1 MSYGLKSWSGCRSGP
16 TPGVGLVLLAVLVSG
31 CAAVRNP
38 SHVPDG
44 SLEIYTGK
52 MRELGVRARPSPS
65 GVLAATLEGQDP
77 DLKAALL
84 ELRVHPGAAQHL
96 RVAERYRRLK
106 ILDAAHDHF
115 EHARQLDP
123 TDAAAYEGLARIWRD
138 WGFPNLGLGDAS
150 RAVYYA
156 PSSATAQNTLG
167 TVLAAM
173 GRGADARRAYERAL
187 VLDPRAAYVLN
198 NLCYLSFLEGEIAA
212 AVTEC
217 RAALDVDPGLAP
229 ARNNLALAYAADRR
243 DDLSRREFLAASNA
257 AAGWYNIGI
266 VDLAEKRY
274 AHASSAFA
282 VAQLQRPSWAAAGE
296 RARKA
301 RILALQASSTSQQPR
316 TD

>member
-1 MSYGLKSWSGCRSGP
+1 MFRGLKSWSGCRSGP
-16 TPGVGLVLLAVLVSG
+16 APGVGLTLLALLVCG
-31 CAAVRNP
+31 CATVRNP

-44 SLEIYTGK
+44 SLEVYTGK
-52 MRELGVRARPSPS
+52 MRELGARAKPSS
-65 GVLAATLEGQDP
+65 EVIAATLEGQDP
-77 DLKAALL
+77 GLKSTLL
-84 ELRVHPGAAQHL
+84 ELRMHPGAAQHL
-96 RVAERYRRLK
+96 KVAERYRRLK

-115 EHARQLDP
+115 ERARQLDP
-123 TDAAAYEGLARIWRD
+123 TDAAAYEGLAKIWRD

-173 GRGADARRAYERAL
+173 GRGADARRAYERARA
-187 VLDPRAAYVLN
+187 LDPRAAYVLN

-217 RAALDVDPGLAP
+217 QAALKVDPGLAP
-229 ARNNLALAYAADRR
+229 ARNNLALAYAADQR
-243 DDLSRREFLAASNA
+243 DDLAQREFLAASNV
-257 AAGWYNIGI
+257 AAGWYNIGL

-274 AHASSAFA
+274 ARASSAFA
-282 VAQLQRPSWAAAGE
+282 VAQMQRPSWAAAGE

-301 RILALQASSTSQQPR
+301 RILAQKAGGTSQQPR

>member
-1 MSYGLKSWSGCRSGP
+1 MFRGLKSWSGCRSGP
-16 TPGVGLVLLAVLVSG
+16 APGVGLTLLALLVCG
-31 CAAVRNP
+31 CATVRNP

-44 SLEIYTGK
+44 SLEVYTGK
-52 MRELGVRARPSPS
+52 MRELGPRAKPSS
-65 GVLAATLEGQDP
+65 GVIAATLEGQDP
-77 DLKAALL
+77 DLKSTLL
-84 ELRVHPGAAQHL
+84 ELRMHPGAAQHL
-96 RVAERYRRLK
+96 KVAERYRRLK

-115 EHARQLDP
+115 ERARQLDP
-123 TDAAAYEGLARIWRD
+123 TDAAAYEGLAKIWRD

-173 GRGADARRAYERAL
+173 GRGADARRAYERARA
-187 VLDPRAAYVLN
+187 LDPRAAYVLN

-217 RAALDVDPGLAP
+217 QAALKVDPGLAP
-229 ARNNLALAYAADRR
+229 ARNNLALAYAADQR
-243 DDLSRREFLAASNA
+243 DDLAQREFLAASNV
-257 AAGWYNIGI
+257 AAGWYNIGL

-274 AHASSAFA
+274 ARASSAFA
-282 VAQLQRPSWAAAGE
+282 VAQMQRPSWAAAGE

-301 RILALQASSTSQQPR
+301 RILAQKAGGT
-316 TD
+316 

>member
-1 MSYGLKSWSGCRSGP
+1 LI
-16 TPGVGLVLLAVLVSG
+16 LLALLVSG
-31 CAAVRNP
+31 CASVR
-38 SHVPDG
+38 SQGHAADG

-52 MRELGVRARPSPS
+52 MRELSTRAKPSPS
-65 GVLAATLEGQDP
+65 GAIAATLEGQDP
-77 DLKAALL
+77 DLKSALL
-84 ELRVHPGAAQHL
+84 ELRQHPGAAQHV

-106 ILDAAHDHF
+106 ILDVAHDHF
-115 EHARQLDP
+115 ERARQLDP

-167 TVLAAM
+167 TVLTAM

-187 VLDPRAAYVLN
+187 ALDPRAAYVLN

-229 ARNNLALAYAADRR
+229 ARNNLALAYAADQR
-243 DDLSRREFLAASNA
+243 DDLAQREFLAASSV

-274 AHASSAFA
+274 ARASNAFA
-282 VAQLQRPSWAAAGE
+282 VAQIQRPSWAAAGE

-301 RILALQASSTSQQPR
+301 RILALKAGGTSQQPR